1 MSGLLKRAAM
11 TILGVVVMLGFWTV
25 KSWFTDEASAS
36 LSHIPQKVWDGG
48 GGTVVFE
55 VESSDPARVSIS
67 FETNDA
73 VNSEDHKFL
82 ESWERVGAGAHTFS
96 IEVPSSVG
104 GTAEISAENPKIGSR
119 VRIAVK
125 VDGRIVAEDFSTLT
139 EPLQPGYGFFA
150 QVHLEDYA
158 SGKLEEDD

>member
-11 TILGVVVMLGFWTV
+11 TILGVAVMLGFWTV
-25 KSWFTDEASAS
+25 KGWFTDEASAS

-67 FETNDA
+67 FETNNA
-73 VNSEDHKFL
+73 VNDEDHKYL
-82 ESWERVGAGAHTFS
+82 ETWEKIGSGARTFS
-96 IEVPSSVG
+96 IEVPPNAG
-104 GTAEISAENPKIGSR
+104 GTAEVSAENPKIGSR

-158 SGKLEEDD
+158 SGKTEEDN

>member
-1 MSGLLKRAAM
+1 MLKRAAM
-11 TILGVVVMLGFWTV
+11 TILGVAVMLGFWTV
-25 KSWFTDEASAS
+25 KGWFTDEASAS

-82 ESWERVGAGAHTFS
+82 ESWEKVGTGAHTFS

-125 VDGRIVAEDFSTLT
+125 VDGRIVAEDFNTLT

>member
-1 MSGLLKRAAM
+1 MTGLLKRGAM
-11 TILGVVVMLGFWTV
+11 TILGVAVMLGFWTV
-25 KSWFTDEASAS
+25 KGWFTDEASAS

-48 GGTVVFE
+48 GGTVLVE

-67 FETNDA
+67 FETDNQVD
-73 VNSEDHKFL
+73 SDDHKYL
-82 ESWERVGAGAHTFS
+82 DTWEKIGAGAHTYS
-96 IEVPSSVG
+96 IEVPSNVG
-104 GTAEISAENPKIGSR
+104 GTAEVSAENPKVGSR

-125 VDGRIVAEDFSTLT
+125 VNGQVVAEDSSTLS

-150 QVHLEDYA
+150 QVHMEDYA

>member
-1 MSGLLKRAAM
+1 MTGLLKRGAM
-11 TILGVVVMLGFWTV
+11 TILGVAVMLGFWTV
-25 KSWFTDEASAS
+25 KGWFNDEASAS
-36 LSHIPQKVWDGG
+36 LSHIPQKVWNGG
-48 GGTVVFE
+48 GGTVLFE
-55 VESSDPARVSIS
+55 VESSDPARVSVS
-67 FETNDA
+67 FETNNL
-73 VNSEDHKFL
+73 VNSDDHKYL
-82 ESWERVGAGAHTFS
+82 ETWEKIGPGARTFS
-96 IEVPSSVG
+96 IEVPSDVG

-158 SGKLEEDD
+158 TGKSEEDN